1 MFLRLRRKDLVKQ
14 STRTTT
20 TMVYNVD
27 HRNYFSPRTSG
38 VMCHMST
45 PGRRRMDGDPNSTR
59 MRFRERRGERGE
71 SSVDMTNVGVVEL
84 DVLRSTE

>member
-1 MFLRLRRKDLVKQ
+1 
-14 STRTTT
+14 
-20 TMVYNVD
+20 
-27 HRNYFSPRTSG
+27 
-38 VMCHMST
+38 MCHMST

-71 SSVDMTNVGVVEL
+71 SSVDMANVGVVEL